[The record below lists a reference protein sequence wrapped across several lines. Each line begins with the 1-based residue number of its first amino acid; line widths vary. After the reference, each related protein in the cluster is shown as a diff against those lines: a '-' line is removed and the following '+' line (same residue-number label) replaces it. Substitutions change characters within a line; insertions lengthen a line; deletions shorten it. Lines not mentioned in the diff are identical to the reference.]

1 MVPHLTYQFNH
12 ICRDFP
18 SGLVVKNPPVNAG
31 TGVGSLVREDPI
43 CCEAPKPVC
52 RNYWAHALE
61 PVLHNAHHNLEAHT
75 LQLESRHSLPQ
86 LGKARA
92 EQWRTGRVKNKQASK
107 CLKAIICILDIIQLY
122 IIIYHTFNYGL
133 HKNTWFCAV
142 YYCTHCKFI
151 DTSYCKSYLQNLE
164 SEWFNVS
171 SKIILI
177 KCTSLLN
184 RSRWNPDFW

>member
-12 ICRDFP
+12 VCRDFP

-31 TGVGSLVREDPI
+31 TGVGSLAREDPI
-43 CCEAPKPVC
+43 CCEAPKPMC
-52 RNYWAHALE
+52 RK
-61 PVLHNAHHNLEAHT
+61 HHNLEAHT
-75 LQLESRHSLPQ
+75 LQLERRGSLPP

-92 EQWRTGRVKNKQASK
+92 KQWRTGTVKNKQASK
-107 CLKAIICILDIIQLY
+107 CLKAIIGILDIIQLY
-122 IIIYHTFNYGL
+122 IIIYHTFSYGL

-177 KCTSLLN
+177 KCTGLLN
-184 RSRWNPDFW
+184 RSRWNPNFW